1 MVFTSCLQGALVF
14 FDFFDFCNDS
24 HIGRRLA
31 QTSLFAQIFGFF
43 VFFDFLDGFHY
54 FLGRGLGF
62 F

>member
-1 MVFTSCLQGALVF
+1 MF

-31 QTSLFAQIFGFF
+31 QTSLFAQIFDFF